1 MSSDL
6 PVPDPAALDPLTQS
20 WPQDRQI
27 IRCHDSRFGAT
38 EFNPGFGSGRF
49 HPFKDRAGRA
59 VPTLYGASSLDG
71 AFSETIFHGVSI
83 RGPGRIVRRGSLKP
97 MLVSTLASVRDLTLV
112 QLHGYGLRR
121 LGISRA
127 ELIETDSDRYGETVR
142 WAQAL
147 HDRDES
153 VDGLIWVSRQHDTSS
168 ALVLFGDRVQRKHLR
183 VIEPPLPLYVD
194 PGFDLVERAAETAG
208 ISVVAVPE

>member
-6 PVPDPAALDPLTQS
+6 PVPDPAALDPQTQI

-27 IRCHDSRFGAT
+27 VRCHDSRFGAT
-38 EFNPGFGSGRF
+38 EFNPGIGSGRF
-49 HPFKDRAGRA
+49 HPFADRAGRG
-59 VPTLYGASSLDG
+59 VPTLYGAGTLDG
-71 AFSETIFHGVSI
+71 AFSETLFHGVSV
-83 RGPGRIVRRGSLKP
+83 RGPGRIIRRGSLKP
-97 MLVSTLASVRDLTLV
+97 MLVSTLAPDRDLTLV

-127 ELIETDSDRYGETVR
+127 ELIETDSDRYGETVL
-142 WAQAL
+142 WARAL
-147 HDRDES
+147 HAWDES
-153 VDGLIWVSRQHDTSS
+153 IDGLVWVSRQHDTSA
-168 ALVLFGDRVQRKHLR
+168 ALVLFGDRVRREQLR

-194 PGFDLVERAAETAG
+194 PGFDMVERAAQAAG